1 MNIKQLV
8 SKLLHLVEVRKI
20 KTNEKIVYLTFDD
33 APEGEITDFVLSQL
47 KKYDI
52 KATFFCR
59 GDNTERNPEML
70 RRIINEGHGVGNH
83 TYSHIRAIS
92 VSSKEYIEDVEKANN
107 LLNTHLF
114 RPPWGVLKL
123 SDYIKLVIKGYKII
137 YWSLVSGDTELEKFD
152 LDFNLERMKNNT
164 KPGDIV
170 LFHSVNRHEKE
181 TRQILPL
188 YLEWLHDNGYRSNVL
203 I

>member
-1 MNIKQLV
+1 MKIKQLI
-8 SKLLHLVEVRKI
+8 SRLLHLVEVRKI
-20 KTNEKIVYLTFDD
+20 KTKEKIVYLTFDD

-47 KKYDI
+47 KKYEV

-59 GDNTERNPEML
+59 GDYTERNPEKF
-70 RRIINEGHGVGNH
+70 RSIINEGHAIGNH

-92 VSSKEYIEDVEKANN
+92 VSSKEYIDDVEKANN

-123 SDYIKLVIKGYKII
+123 SDYIKLVTKGYKII
-137 YWSLVSGDTELEKFD
+137 YWSLVSGDTELGNFD
-152 LDFNLERMKNNT
+152 LDFNLERMKRNT
-164 KPGDIV
+164 TPGDII

-181 TRQILPL
+181 TKQILPL
-188 YLEWLHDNGYRSNVL
+188 YLSWLQENGYKSNVL
-203 I
+203 T